1 MNFLKRHPLLLI
13 GLAAGAVVTLFV
25 TNTLFNGS
33 MEKMTSTA
41 SWENILLVNALVGGC
56 ILLFVVELRRQA
68 VRVLLTVIVALLLGF
83 LVTFIFNLDSADRF
97 SQGEF
102 RAQVVSEAEPVENDD
117 VDLDYNLVR
126 GGEFNKPNVVAPVS
140 EVAWTFA
147 GNEGDAVSLLAH
159 ARNRRSEVDLMVELR
174 DDSGALLAE
183 STSATELQVDETFDD
198 LVSTLDAVIEGY
210 VPACRWR
217 LYALRPARNCRNG
230 HGTIGGDESIAA
242 GISCA
247 AARSH

>member
-1 MNFLKRHPLLLI
+1 
-13 GLAAGAVVTLFV
+13 
-25 TNTLFNGS
+25 
-33 MEKMTSTA
+33 MTSTPT
-41 SWENILLVNALVGGC
+41 WENILLVNVLVGGC
-56 ILLFVVELRRQA
+56 ILLFVVELRLQA
-68 VRVLLTVIVALLLGF
+68 VRVLLTVIVALLLGY

-97 SQGEF
+97 WSGEF
-102 RAQVVSEAEPVENDD
+102 RVQVVSDAEPVENDD
-117 VDLDYNLVR
+117 VDLKYNRVR

-159 ARNRRSEVDLMVELR
+159 AKNRRSEVDLLVELR

-183 STSATELQVDETFDD
+183 ATSATELQVDETFDD

-210 VPACRWR
+210 VLPAAGVYT
-217 LYALRPARNCRNG
+217 LYAPARDCRNG
-230 HGTIGGDESIAA
+230 HGSIRGDEPITA